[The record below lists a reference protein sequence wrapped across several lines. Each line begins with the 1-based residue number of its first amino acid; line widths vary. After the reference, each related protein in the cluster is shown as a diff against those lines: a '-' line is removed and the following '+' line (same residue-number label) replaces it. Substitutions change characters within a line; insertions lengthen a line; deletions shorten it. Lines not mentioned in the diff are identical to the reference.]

1 MKSIVQV
8 FRDFEIF
15 SNKNSLC
22 IIGLLLCA
30 MIAIGEKNHRDIV
43 ERLQAANVKKEI
55 TLKKTR
61 HGDILALIPNDSVCN
76 AILNGVREPHVINM
90 LTSYVKP
97 TDIVVECGA
106 HVGSHTVILGRMV
119 KNNGH
124 VYSYDANSDVFQLAN
139 LALKMNDITDSVTLK
154 NVCVHK
160 EAGEH
165 EFMCIKSKKNSA
177 MYTTKT
183 GLSNIFNENIS
194 DYSHRFF
201 NVDEYNYEKRKVQ
214 AVSLDEDLSEV
225 QQIDWLR
232 MDIEGAEIL
241 AIQGAKRLIENS
253 PNLKIVTEWNPSMLN
268 DYGNLEELV
277 DYLFSQGFSAYTI
290 NTDGS
295 FGEKLSKE
303 QLLAPQHSDL
313 IFVRDETKAQMTVNL
328 GFIPVQDL
336 VEQTFDILK

>member
-22 IIGLLLCA
+22 IIGLLLCS

-43 ERLQAANVKKEI
+43 ERLQAANVKKGI

-61 HGDILALIPNDSVCN
+61 HGNVLALIPNDIVCDDVLYR
-76 AILNGVREPHVINM
+76 IWEPHIVNI

-97 TDIVVECGA
+97 TDTIVECGA
-106 HVGSHTVILGRMV
+106 HVGYYTVLLGSIV
-119 KNNGH
+119 KNRGH

-139 LALKMNDITDSVTLK
+139 LALKMNGLDNSVTLK
-154 NVCVHK
+154 NL
-160 EAGEH
+160 
-165 EFMCIKSKKNSA
+165 CIHKNSGEYEYLCA
-177 MYTTKT
+177 KSNKYAGKQVNTGISHLFFEKT
-183 GLSNIFNENIS
+183 
-194 DYSHRFF
+194 FF
-201 NVDEYNYEKRKVQ
+201 TIDDHNYEKRKVQ
-214 AVSLDEDLSEV
+214 AVSLDEDLSDV

-253 PNLKIVTEWNPSMLN
+253 PNLKIVTEWDTSMLGN
-268 DYGNLEELV
+268 YGKPEELV

-290 NTDGS
+290 NKDGS

-303 QLLAPQHSDL
+303 RLLAPQHSDL